1 MVLLYYSLL
10 FLGLSCSMN
19 VEGEVETH
27 DIHMSRCD
35 IDYNKEAA
43 SLEISIRIFIDD
55 LELDLRSMGH
65 DSLKICTK
73 YESPDAEQLVLQYLQ
88 EHLTIDVDG
97 ETKSLSWIGKE
108 ISDDLSAVWCYLQV
122 DDVQPQN
129 HLVITNE
136 VLLSTYD
143 DQQNVV
149 KVVLEG
155 DRSFFLFDRKKYTG
169 RVELN

>member
-1 MVLLYYSLL
+1 MDIEDAIDL
-10 FLGLSCSMN
+10 
-19 VEGEVETH
+19 H

-65 DSLKICTK
+65 DSLKICTR
-73 YESPDAEQLVLQYLQ
+73 YESPDAEQLVFDYLKRHLLIEVDDQ
-88 EHLTIDVDG
+88 E
-97 ETKSLSWIGKE
+97 KSLGWVGKE
-108 ISDDLSAVWCYLQV
+108 ISDDLLAVWCYLQV
-122 DDVQPQN
+122 DDVQPEK
-129 HLVITNE
+129 HLDITNN
-136 VLLSTYD
+136 VLLSTYN

-155 DRSFFLFDRKKYTG
+155 DRSFFLFDRKEYSG
-169 RVELN
+169 RVELK